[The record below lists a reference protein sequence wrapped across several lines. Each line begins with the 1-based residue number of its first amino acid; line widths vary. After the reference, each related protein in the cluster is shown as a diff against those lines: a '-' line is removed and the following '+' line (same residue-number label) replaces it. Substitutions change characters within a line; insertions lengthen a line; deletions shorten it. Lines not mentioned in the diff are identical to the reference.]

1 MSHTKSSRRDFMKTS
16 AAIVG
21 TAAVPYIWTSSYA
34 KAQSANDKLGIA
46 CIGVGGRG
54 SGIGGGACGKGVK
67 MAVCDVDESHAKRFA
82 GNDKNVNIYKDYRKL
97 FENEKGVDVVT
108 IGTPD
113 HWHVP
118 IAIAALKAG
127 KDVYCEKPLTL
138 TIDEGKQICKVVK
151 ETKQIFQ
158 VGTQQRSDRRFLTAI
173 AMARSG
179 VLGKTLTATCSI
191 GGGPDGGPWEPT
203 DPPAHLDW
211 DFWLGQAPKVPY
223 TAQRCHG
230 SFRWWLEY
238 SGGKLTDWGAHHVDI
253 AQWGLGYEH
262 SGPIEIEGS
271 GQFPNIPDDFN
282 PVDFF
287 AGKQKIPNGFNSA
300 SNFSVTLK
308 FDNGSKMIV
317 RHGPGN
323 GILFEGE
330 KEHIFVNRGSLTG
343 NLAENMPA
351 DLKEKIDAELPK
363 LYKGMPF
370 SGHMGNFFDCVR
382 ERKEPVSDVFTH
394 HRELSSCH
402 MCNIAMLLKRK
413 LKWDPVKEVFIG
425 DDEANSLLSRPQRSP
440 YQFSA

>member
-1 MSHTKSSRRDFMKTS
+1 MSHTKSNRRDFMKTS
-16 AAIVG
+16 AAIAG
-21 TAAVPYIWTSSYA
+21 ATAVPYVWTSSYA

-54 SGIGGGACGKGVK
+54 SGIGGGACGKGIK
-67 MAVCDVDESHAKRFA
+67 MAVCDVDENHAKRFA
-82 GNDKNVNIYKDYRKL
+82 GNDSNVNIYKDYRKL
-97 FENEKGVDVVT
+97 FEKEKAVDVVT

-118 IAIAALKAG
+118 VAIAALKAG

-191 GGGPDGGPWEPT
+191 GGGPGGGPWEPT

-211 DFWLGQAPKVPY
+211 DFWLGQTPKVPY

-271 GQFPNIPDDFN
+271 GQFPNIPDDFR

-287 AGKQKIPNGFNSA
+287 AGKQQIPNGFNSA
-300 SNFSVTLK
+300 STFSVTLK

-317 RHGPGN
+317 QHGPGN

-330 KEHIFVNRGSLTG
+330 KEHIFVNRGSLKG

-413 LKWDPVKEVFIG
+413 LKWDPAKEVFIG
-425 DDEANSLLSRPQRSP
+425 DDEANALLSRPQRSP